1 MNNFTKIF
9 VDGWKIIRRMARTAS
24 VIRKVFGTGITE
36 LLISKRINSRRSNN
50 LRAKINLKNGK
61 ECEGSKM
68 YFWQKSQSYV
78 TSKSINFYEYYI
90 RDKWKIIWRLEENV
104 SMVELHKLLY
114 FTFFK
119 KINGITS
126 KEARKKQ
133 KVFEYKMIQ

>member
-9 VDGWKIIRRMARTAS
+9 VDGWKMIRRMERATWMT
-24 VIRKVFGTGITE
+24 RKVFGAGITE

-50 LRAKINLKNGK
+50 LRTKINLKNGK
-61 ECEGSKM
+61 EYEGSKM

-78 TSKSINFYEYYI
+78 TSQDYI
-90 RDKWKIIWRLEENV
+90 RDEWKIIWRVEENV
-104 SMVELHKLLY
+104 SMVDLHKLLY